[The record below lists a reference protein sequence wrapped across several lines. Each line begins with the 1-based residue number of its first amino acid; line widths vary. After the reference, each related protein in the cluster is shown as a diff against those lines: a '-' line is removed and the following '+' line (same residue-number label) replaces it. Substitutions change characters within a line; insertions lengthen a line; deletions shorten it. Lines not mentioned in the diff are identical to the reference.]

1 MSDDKRVCPY
11 CGALAVDIADEI
23 SHMNAAHPDVVRDR
37 LERAGLL
44 SHDRSMYGF
53 SVVDAATGERI
64 DPRDIKP
71 PDDYVADYRTGP
83 DLPSFLTLGEL
94 QLVLSFAFKFALE
107 QSELPDVESGEINK
121 TLVGIHV
128 RDRGPGSTMPAS
140 WVEFSV
146 GDKDYAFW
154 RNTMDL
160 YEVHDGAVDEDP
172 IHRND

>member
-23 SHMNAAHPDVVRDR
+23 NHMNAAHPDVVRDR

-94 QLVLSFAFKFALE
+94 QTLLVFVMKFAVE
-107 QSELPDVESGEINK
+107 QHSPQEVDYNK
-121 TLVGIHV
+121 LLVGIHV

-140 WVEFSV
+140 WIEFSL

-154 RNTMDL
+154 RATMDL
-160 YEVHDGAVDEDP
+160 YEVGPDGAVAEDP
-172 IHRND
+172 IHRNE